1 MAVRFGARTSLAVPL
16 FREGV
21 PIGAILVRRAE
32 VRPFSEKHIAVLQTF
47 ANQAVIAIENV
58 SLFDE
63 VQARTAELQ
72 DSLEYQTATSDV
84 LSVISRSPSHVLPV
98 LKAIVHTAGN
108 LCRADLALF
117 YSLENG
123 MYRLVAANNP
133 EATLVKYALER
144 PIPPGRG
151 SLVGRTALERSTVH
165 LPDCLSDPE
174 FTYQHHQRVGA
185 FRSMLGVPLLR
196 DGTPV
201 GVFSLLRT
209 AAKPFSDKQI
219 ELVETFA
226 DQAVIAIENARLFA
240 EVQARTKELQESLE
254 YQTATSDV
262 LNVISR
268 SPNQLQPVL
277 DAIVETAGRL
287 CGAYDANLWLRQGE
301 RLKNAAHRGP
311 IPVDFDSWPIGRG
324 WTAGRAFVDRATVHV
339 DDLAAS
345 DEFPDGKTMALRL
358 GHRTIVSTPLMRK
371 DEAIGVLAVRRTEVR
386 PFSEKQIALLQTFA
400 DQAVIAIENV
410 RLFDEVQARTAELSE
425 SLEYQTATSEV
436 LNVISRAPSQLQPVF
451 EAIVETAGRLCEA
464 EYALVYRLQDGK
476 YQVAASNNAEAEL
489 IRYAREHPL
498 APGRESVIGRTA
510 LEGRTVHIPDC
521 LTDPEYKVLEYQKVG
536 KYRTNLGIPL
546 VRDGVTIGVIGL
558 MRSVVKPFTSKQVEL
573 VETFADQAVIAIEN
587 VRLFDEVQARTGEL
601 SRSVSELQALGE
613 VSHAVNSTLDLET
626 VLSTIVAKAVQ
637 LSATD
642 AGAIYVFSNLRQKFR
657 LRATYG
663 MSTELIEAIG
673 QQSIGLGESYIGG
686 ATQRREPLQVPD
698 LKDEPPTSMRD
709 IVLHAGYR
717 GLLVVPLLRPNRI
730 VGALV
735 VRRKEPGVFPQSTLD
750 LLQTFA
756 AQSVVAIQNA
766 RLFSEIEE
774 KSREIEIASRHKS
787 QFLANMSHE
796 LRTPMNAVLGFTEM
810 MSDGLYG
817 QLPDKAL
824 KALERVQANGR
835 HLLGLIN
842 DVLDLSKIEAGQL
855 TLALDDYS
863 IGQVVQTV
871 LSGTESLAKA
881 KGLALTAK
889 VQEGLPIGRGDE
901 RRLTQVLLNLVGN
914 AIKFTD
920 KGSVEIAAGAA
931 DGFFDIAVRDTG
943 PGIAPD
949 DQKRIFEEFQQ
960 VDSSSTRQKGGTGLG
975 LAISQRLVEMHGGT
989 IAVESVLGEGST
1001 FRIAVPVRAA
1011 ERMEAA

>member
-1 MAVRFGARTSLAVPL
+1 MPQPFTTDQ
-16 FREGV
+16 
-21 PIGAILVRRAE
+21 IGLV
-32 VRPFSEKHIAVLQTF
+32 T
-47 ANQAVIAIENV
+47 
-58 SLFDE
+58 
-63 VQARTAELQ
+63 
-72 DSLEYQTATSDV
+72 
-84 LSVISRSPSHVLPV
+84 
-98 LKAIVHTAGN
+98 
-108 LCRADLALF
+108 
-117 YSLENG
+117 
-123 MYRLVAANNP
+123 
-133 EATLVKYALER
+133 
-144 PIPPGRG
+144 
-151 SLVGRTALERSTVH
+151 
-165 LPDCLSDPE
+165 
-174 FTYQHHQRVGA
+174 
-185 FRSMLGVPLLR
+185 
-196 DGTPV
+196 
-201 GVFSLLRT
+201 
-209 AAKPFSDKQI
+209 
-219 ELVETFA
+219 TFA
-226 DQAVIAIENARLFA
+226 DQAVIAIENARLFD
-240 EVQARTKELQESLE
+240 EVTARTEELSESLQQ
-254 YQTATSDV
+254 QTATADV
-262 LNVISR
+262 LKVISR
-268 SPNQLQPVL
+268 STFDLQTVL
-277 DAIVETAGRL
+277 DTLVQSAARL
-287 CGAYDANLWLRQGE
+287 CEADGGLVFRREGTQF
-301 RLKNAAHRGP
+301 
-311 IPVDFDSWPIGRG
+311 I
-324 WTAGRAFVDRATVHV
+324 
-339 DDLAAS
+339 LAAS
-345 DEFPDGKTMALRL
+345 YGVPSEHQNYMRQHPISPGRGTLIGRIALGQRPVHIPD
-358 GHRTIVSTPLMRK
+358 
-371 DEAIGVLAVRRTEVR
+371 VLADSEYTLIETHKLGGYRANLGVPLLREGKLIGA
-386 PFSEKQIALLQTFA
+386 FSLCRSEARAFTDKQIELVTTFA

-410 RLFDEVQARTAELSE
+410 RLFEEVQARTAELSE

-464 EYALVYRLQDGK
+464 DYALVYRLQEGK
-476 YQVAASNNAEAEL
+476 YHVAASNNAEAEL

-558 MRSVVKPFTSKQVEL
+558 MRSVVKPFTTKQVEL
-573 VETFADQAVIAIEN
+573 VVTFADQAVIAIEN

-642 AGAIYVFSNLRQKFR
+642 AGAIYVFSKLRQKFR

-663 MSTELIEAIG
+663 MTDELIQAVERQTIRLGETAIG
-673 QQSIGLGESYIGG
+673 I
-686 ATQRREPLQVPD
+686 AAQRRAPLQIPD
-698 LKDEPPTSMRD
+698 LVNEPRNPVQD
-709 IVLHAGYR
+709 IVLQAGYR
-717 GLLVVPLLRPNRI
+717 ALLVVPLLRSDRI
-730 VGALV
+730 IGALV
-735 VRRKEPGVFPQSTLD
+735 VRRRAPGLFPESTID

-774 KSREIEIASRHKS
+774 KSREIEIASKHKS

-796 LRTPMNAVLGFTEM
+796 LRTPMNAV
-810 MSDGLYG
+810 
-817 QLPDKAL
+817 
-824 KALERVQANGR
+824 
-835 HLLGLIN
+835 LGLIN

-863 IGQVVQTV
+863 IGQIVQTV

-975 LAISQRLVEMHGGT
+975 LAISQRLVAMHGGT
-989 IAVESVLGEGST
+989 IEVESVLGEGST

-1011 ERMEAA
+1011 EQMEAA